1 LSASLRE
8 QFAGGNPSFPLAIA
22 LLNAEECRSGW
33 WLTYPSEKYEFVNGV
48 GIIPYIMENNKY
60 LKPPT
65 SRYICVELC
74 GYAKSPQLGR
84 QSTVEKR
91 NMMANWILHKLI

>member
-1 LSASLRE
+1 MVVSQNGWFIMVLLILSIYLST
-8 QFAGGNPSFPLAIA
+8 
-22 LLNAEECRSGW
+22 GW

-65 SRYICVELC
+65 SRYMCVELC